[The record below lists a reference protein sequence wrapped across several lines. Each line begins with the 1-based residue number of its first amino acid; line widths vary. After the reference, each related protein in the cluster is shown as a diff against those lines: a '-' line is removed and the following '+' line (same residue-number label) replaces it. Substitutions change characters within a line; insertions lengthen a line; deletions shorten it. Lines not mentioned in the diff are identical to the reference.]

1 LEFYYH
7 DVDGDVLILAAD
19 GGINAANSAQFV
31 DDLEKVV
38 RAGVTKLIVDCAKI
52 RYISSSG
59 LGTLIRLHK
68 RMCEGGGDVRLAAVD
83 SAIVRMLEIT
93 RLNLVFHIYP
103 TVDEARAAFRAA
115 DEAR

>member
-1 LEFYYH
+1 MEFYYH

-19 GGINAANSAQFV
+19 GGINADNSSQFV

-38 RAGVTKLIVDCAKI
+38 RAGVTKLIVDCSKI
-52 RYISSSG
+52 HYISSSG

-83 SAIVRMLEIT
+83 STVVRILEIT
-93 RLNLVFHIYP
+93 RLNSVFHLYT
-103 TVDEARAAFRAA
+103 TVDEARAAFRA
-115 DEAR
+115 DGESG

>member
-1 LEFYYH
+1 MEFYYH

-19 GGINAANSAQFV
+19 RGINAANSSKFV
-31 DDLEKVV
+31 GDLEKVV
-38 RAGVTKLIVDCAKI
+38 KAGVTKLIVDCAKI

-68 RMCEGGGDVRLAAVD
+68 RMCERGGDVRLAALD
-83 SAIVRMLEIT
+83 SAVERMLEIT
-93 RLNLVFHIYP
+93 RLNLVFQIYT

-115 DEAR
+115 GAAG